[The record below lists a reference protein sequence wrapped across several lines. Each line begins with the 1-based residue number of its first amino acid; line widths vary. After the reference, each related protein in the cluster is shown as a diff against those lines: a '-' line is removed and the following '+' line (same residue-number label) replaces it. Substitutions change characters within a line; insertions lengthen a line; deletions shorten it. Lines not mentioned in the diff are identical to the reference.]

1 MHDPMPRRDDPTRD
15 EPARD
20 DQARIDQALRR
31 HLERADPA
39 TGLANRLVLVEVLRS
54 LAEPPVP
61 AELVPAIVLAASEFA
76 RPNAF
81 ARHEERSAVLREIG
95 AFVADS
101 MPEGAIAASITDGVI
116 VILVPGGS
124 AAKVSAAAARL
135 RALWLRRAW
144 EPRSIARPTISV
156 QVRPLPVR
164 ASEGGWLD
172 RLVEASL
179 DLDSVRGGRAA

>member
-1 MHDPMPRRDDPTRD
+1 MHDPQPRRDDPTRV

-39 TGLANRLVLVEVLRS
+39 TGIANRLVLVEVLRS

-81 ARHEERSAVLREIG
+81 ARHEDRGAVLREIG
-95 AFVADS
+95 GFVADS
-101 MPEGAIAASITDGVI
+101 LPEGAIAASITDGVV
-116 VILVPGGS
+116 VILVPGGT
-124 AAKVSAAAARL
+124 AARVSAAAARL
-135 RALWLRRAW
+135 RALWLRRGWA
-144 EPRSIARPTISV
+144 PRSVGRPTISV
-156 QVRPLPVR
+156 QVRPIPVR

-179 DLDSVRGGRAA
+179 DLDSLRADRAA